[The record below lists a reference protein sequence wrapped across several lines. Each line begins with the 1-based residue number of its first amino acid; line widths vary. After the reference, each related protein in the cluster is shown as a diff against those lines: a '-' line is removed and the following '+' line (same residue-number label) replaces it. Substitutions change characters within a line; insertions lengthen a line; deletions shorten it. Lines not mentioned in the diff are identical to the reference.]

1 MRRSFWTLGFCLFLF
16 NISPCLASEP
26 IKLSSSF
33 NEDEVNWIKGKGGS
47 SVSGTASIKL
57 ESGVNKGCA
66 SFKVELLPVA
76 SYSNERIFKTYG
88 NNVGGQILISQNPPK
103 FEPDVKEYHELVIA
117 TTCDAKGE
125 FQFNDVPQ
133 GDFYILAFIIWNEER
148 DGVSKTLG
156 GAVMRKIQVK
166 ENSKLRVNL

>member
-1 MRRSFWTLGFCLFLF
+1 MKRTSRSLVFCLFLF
-16 NISPCLASEP
+16 NISLCLASEP

-33 NEDEVNWIKGKGGS
+33 NEDDVSWVKDKGGS

-57 ESGVNKGCA
+57 EDGVNKGCA

-88 NNVGGQILISQNPPK
+88 NNAGGQILISQNPPK

-117 TTCDAKGE
+117 TTCNATNE
-125 FQFNDVPQ
+125 FQFNDIPQ
-133 GDFYILAFIIWNEER
+133 GDFYILAFIIWNEES

-156 GAVMRKIQVK
+156 GAVMKKIQVK
-166 ENSKLRVNL
+166 ENSKVRVNL